1 MNIQYTLYIIYYVEM
16 YIQYTL
22 YIIYYVEMYKCKGMC
37 TLYTVLSTVHLITY
51 HIPGVLYVLY

>member
-1 MNIQYTLYIIYYVEM
+1 MCTLYNYIIHYVEM
-16 YIQYTL
+16 NIQYTL